1 MEKKL
6 AFVEHPI
13 TKEEKFAITSRGFK
27 ILDIRCKPEKLP
39 EGAKVF
45 EKPKEK

>member
-6 AFVEHPI
+6 AFVEHPVSP
-13 TKEEKFAITSRGFK
+13 EEKFKITSQGFK
-27 ILDIRCKPEKLP
+27 IIDLRYKPKDLP

-45 EKPKEK
+45 EKPKKK